1 MTAKSFES
9 GRFSMMRYLSLYWL
23 FLKQRIKALM
33 EYRANFII
41 GASSTIFLQASSI
54 LAIWV
59 VMQKVPTLNGWNYDQ
74 ILLVYGLITLAKSI
88 NHMFADNLWTL
99 GRVYIR
105 SGGFDRFLVRPINP
119 LFHLLADRF
128 CQDGVGNFLVGAAL
142 VVKSTLSL
150 HIVWTWDK
158 ALMMVVTII
167 SGGLIFIA
175 INLLTCVSAFWIVDS
190 VPVTRLI
197 FDNHLFAQYPLTI
210 YPKAIGILL
219 TWVVPYGLTSFYP
232 ASYLLNRASG
242 ALAWLSPLAAVIL
255 LLIGYRFWVFGLRH
269 YNSTG
274 T

>member
-1 MTAKSFES
+1 MT
-9 GRFSMMRYLSLYWL
+9 RYLTLYWY
-23 FLKQRIKALM
+23 FLTQRIKAVM

-59 VMQKVPTLNGWNYDQ
+59 VMQKVPTLNGWNYDE

-99 GRVYIR
+99 GRYYIR

-128 CQDGVGNFLVGAAL
+128 CQDGVGNFLVGLAL
-142 VVKSTLSL
+142 VIKSSITLQ
-150 HIVWTWDK
+150 IAWTPLK
-158 ALMMVVTII
+158 ALMVVVAVV
-167 SGGLIFIA
+167 SGGFIFIA
-175 INLLTCVSAFWIVDS
+175 LNLFTCVAAFWIVDS

-197 FDNHLFAQYPLTI
+197 FDNHLFAQYPLSI
-210 YPKAIGILL
+210 YPKAIGLLL
-219 TWVVPYGLTSFYP
+219 TWVIPYGLASFYP
-232 ASYLLNRASG
+232 ASYLLGRELG
-242 ALAWLSPLAAVIL
+242 WVAWLAPVAAAVLMFIA
-255 LLIGYRFWVFGLRH
+255 YRFWVFGLRH

>member
-1 MTAKSFES
+1 MT
-9 GRFSMMRYLSLYWL
+9 RYISLYWL
-23 FLKQRIKALM
+23 FLTQRIKALM

-41 GASSTIFLQASSI
+41 GAASTIFLQASSI

-59 VMQKVPTLNGWNYDQ
+59 VMQKVPTLNGWTYDE

-142 VVKSTLSL
+142 VVKASIDLP
-150 HIVWTWDK
+150 IVWTPLK
-158 ALMMVVTII
+158 ALMLVVGVV
-167 SGGLIFIA
+167 SGGLIFLA
-175 INLLTCVSAFWIVDS
+175 LNLLTCVASFWIVDS
-190 VPVTRLI
+190 VPVTRLV
-197 FDNHLFAQYPLTI
+197 FDNHLFAQYPLSI

-219 TWVVPYGLTSFYP
+219 TWIVPYGLASFYP
-232 ASYLLNRASG
+232 ASYLLDRDLG
-242 ALAWLSPLAAVIL
+242 WLAWLAPVAAAIL
-255 LLIGYRFWVFGLRH
+255 LFTAYRFWAFGQRH
-269 YNSTG
+269 YSGTG

>member
-1 MTAKSFES
+1 MRSMT
-9 GRFSMMRYLSLYWL
+9 RYLSLYWL
-23 FLKQRIKALM
+23 FLTQRIKALM

-59 VMQKVPTLNGWNYDQ
+59 VMQQVPTLNGWNYDE

-128 CQDGVGNFLVGAAL
+128 CQDGVGNFLVGVAL
-142 VVKSTLSL
+142 VVKSTISL
-150 HIVWTWDK
+150 HLVWTPLK
-158 ALMMVVTII
+158 VLGLLVGVA

-175 INLLTCVSAFWIVDS
+175 LNLLTCVTAFWIVDS
-190 VPVTRLI
+190 VPVTRLV
-197 FDNHLFAQYPLTI
+197 FDNHLFAQYPLSI

-219 TWVVPYGLTSFYP
+219 TWVIPYAFASFYP
-232 ASYLLNRASG
+232 ASFLLGHPLGNLVW
-242 ALAWLSPLAAVIL
+242 LAPLIAAIL
-255 LLIGYRFWVFGLRH
+255 LWIAYRFWLLGLKH
-269 YNSTG
+269 YNGTG

>member
-1 MTAKSFES
+1 MI
-9 GRFSMMRYLSLYWL
+9 RYLSLYWL
-23 FLKQRIKALM
+23 FLTQRIKALM

-41 GASSTIFLQASSI
+41 GAASTIFLQASSI

-59 VMQKVPTLNGWNYDQ
+59 VMQKVPTLNGWNYDE

-128 CQDGVGNFLVGAAL
+128 CQDGVGNFLVGVAL
-142 VVKSTLSL
+142 VVKASIAL
-150 HIVWTWDK
+150 HIAWTPLK
-158 ALMMVVTII
+158 ALVLAIGVV
-167 SGGLIFIA
+167 SGGFIFIA
-175 INLLTCVSAFWIVDS
+175 LNLLTCVASFWIVDS
-190 VPVTRLI
+190 VPVTRLV

-210 YPKAIGILL
+210 YPKAINILL
-219 TWVVPYGLTSFYP
+219 TWVIPYGLASFYP
-232 ASYLLNRASG
+232 ASYLLGRDLG
-242 ALAWLSPLAAVIL
+242 WVAWLSPLAAAFL
-255 LLIGYRFWVFGLRH
+255 LFLAYRFWEFGLKH
-269 YNSTG
+269 YSGTG

>member
-1 MTAKSFES
+1 MA
-9 GRFSMMRYLSLYWL
+9 RYISLYWL
-23 FLKQRIKALM
+23 FLTQRIKMLM
-33 EYRANFII
+33 EYRVNFII
-41 GASSTIFLQASSI
+41 GSASTIFLQASSI

-59 VMQKVPTLNGWNYDQ
+59 VMQKVPTLNGWKYDE

-128 CQDGVGNFLVGAAL
+128 CQDGVGNFLIGLGL
-142 VVKSTLSL
+142 VIKTTIDLQ
-150 HIVWTWDK
+150 IAWTPLK
-158 ALMMVVTII
+158 ALMVIISII
-167 SGGLIFIA
+167 SGGFIFIA
-175 INLLTCVSAFWIVDS
+175 LNLLTSVAAFWIVDS

-197 FDNHLFAQYPLTI
+197 FDTHLFAQYPLSI
-210 YPKAIGILL
+210 YPKAISILL
-219 TWVVPYGLTSFYP
+219 TWFVPYGLASFYP
-232 ASYLLNRASG
+232 ASYLLDRNDG
-242 ALAWLSPLAAVIL
+242 YLAWLAPIAAGIL
-255 LLIGYRFWVFGLRH
+255 LFIAYRFWEFGLKH